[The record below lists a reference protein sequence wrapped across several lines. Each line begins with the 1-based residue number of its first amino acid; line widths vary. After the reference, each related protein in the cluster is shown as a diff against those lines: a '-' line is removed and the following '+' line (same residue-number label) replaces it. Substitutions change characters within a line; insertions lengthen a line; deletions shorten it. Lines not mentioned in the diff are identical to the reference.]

1 MEWRCALQEVKPVS
15 KIIISIITPSLNRA
29 GLIVSA
35 IESVLAQDLPAFE
48 HIIVDAGSTD
58 ETPRVLRQYP
68 HLKVICEADQG
79 MYDALNKGLALAT
92 GEIIGFL
99 NTDDLYAENIFSR
112 VTENFEDPTV
122 MGLTGRAIVFSD
134 LDNGEVTIANS
145 YDPRERSLIEN
156 LTGAGAFFN
165 AWFYRRSTF
174 KEIGKFNP
182 GYRIAG
188 DRDFMLRFALNNLKY
203 VAIDDLVYKYRM
215 HQQSLT
221 FARNSDQRARSA
233 DEHLAMI
240 RHYLDNS
247 NIPPAIRKLL
257 IQLQTSETVDMAA
270 RSIWSGSYERFMHY
284 SLIGIRHNPFW
295 LLRLLRYVFG
305 RGVAMLARRET
316 NSDS

>member
-1 MEWRCALQEVKPVS
+1 MEWRCALQEVNPVS
-15 KIIISIITPSLNRA
+15 KTTISIITPSLNRA
-29 GLIVSA
+29 GLLVNA

-58 ETPRVLRQYP
+58 DTPRILRQYP
-68 HLKVICEADQG
+68 HLKVICEADRG
-79 MYDALNKGLALAT
+79 MYDALNKGLTLAT

-99 NTDDLYAENIFSR
+99 NTDDLYAENIFSA
-112 VTENFEDPTV
+112 VAENFEDPTI
-122 MGLTGRAIVFSD
+122 MGVTGRAIVFSD
-134 LDNGEVTIANS
+134 LDNGEVTIVNR
-145 YDPRERSLIEN
+145 YDPNEKSLIEN

-174 KEIGKFNP
+174 NEIGKFNP

-203 VAIDDLVYKYRM
+203 VAINDLVYKYRM
-215 HQQSLT
+215 HPQSLT

-240 RHYLDNS
+240 WHYLANS
-247 NIPPAIRKLL
+247 SISPAIRKLL
-257 IQLQTSETVDMAA
+257 IQMQTSETVDMAA
-270 RSIWSGSYERFMHY
+270 RSIWSGSYKRFMHY

-295 LLRLLRYVFG
+295 LLRLLGYVLG
-305 RGVAMLARRET
+305 RGVAVLTSREA
-316 NSDS
+316 NSHS